1 MILELMNWFA
11 GSNNSLAHFRFI
23 FQLIIY
29 FFLNLAPWLA
39 TLIRKGFLDPPFIK
53 KIHGRGLL
61 KAAVLGRAI
70 VVT

>member
-39 TLIRKGFLDPPFIK
+39 TLIRKGFLDPPPSLK
-53 KIHGRGLL
+53 KYMVEDYL
-61 KAAVLGRAI
+61 KPRCSAEQLS
-70 VVT
+70 